1 MDYKVI
7 CIVKVGDKKFVKYR
21 VSNLLKFTA
30 FIDRCYVNWRWYN
43 VYDNDSGCQI
53 CSFTNRNRP
62 TNSKVFRK

>member
-7 CIVKVGDKKFVKYR
+7 CIVKIDDKKFVKYT

-30 FIDRCYVNWRWYN
+30 FIDRCYVNWRWFN
-43 VYDNDSGCQI
+43 VYDKATSKQI

-62 TNSKVFRK
+62 TTSKVFFQ